1 MTYVKP
7 GGSSA
12 FVTELI
18 SVGFYG
24 LAAYTALTL
33 VPSPSKID
41 IIVLKHIYHIK
52 NQHLK
57 ELIIHYFKENPES
70 LISLS
75 KKELIALLPECALLT
90 SEIAEVLLKKGVTA
104 FECSTLVKRIDHMS
118 IEVKEK
124 LIKYVTNKS
133 SNSNNDIETLL
144 YKKLNDNF
152 KSVVASNNDK
162 EPSPISCSDAESLD
176 THPTSGESKFLLAQN
191 SSSSS
196 SASLYGHDAAN
207 IIGEI
212 HDSAS
217 QEL

>member
-1 MTYVKP
+1 M
-7 GGSSA
+7 
-12 FVTELI
+12 
-18 SVGFYG
+18 
-24 LAAYTALTL
+24 
-33 VPSPSKID
+33 
-41 IIVLKHIYHIK
+41 
-52 NQHLK
+52 
-57 ELIIHYFKENPES
+57 
-70 LISLS
+70 
-75 KKELIALLPECALLT
+75 LT

-162 EPSPISCSDAESLD
+162 APSPISCSDSESLD
-176 THPTSGESKFLLAQN
+176 THPTWGESKFLLAHT

-196 SASLYGHDAAN
+196 STSSYGQDAAN
-207 IIGEI
+207 IIGDI
-212 HDSAS
+212 HDSAIP
-217 QEL
+217 EL